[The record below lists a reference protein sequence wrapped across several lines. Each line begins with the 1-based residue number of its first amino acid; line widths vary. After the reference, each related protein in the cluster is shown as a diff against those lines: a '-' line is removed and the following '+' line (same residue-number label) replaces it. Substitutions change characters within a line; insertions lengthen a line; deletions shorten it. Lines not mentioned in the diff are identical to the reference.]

1 MQLHVNFR
9 KTWIYIPP
17 VTIVFGR
24 EDTDN
29 NIEKHNSNSL
39 DYTNHFYL
47 LVYTY
52 KQITHANTSSYR
64 AESKGVFCSDTPLA
78 NV

>member
-1 MQLHVNFR
+1 MRLHVNFR
-9 KTWIYIPP
+9 NSWIYIPP

-52 KQITHANTSSYR
+52 IHITQANTSSYKS
-64 AESKGVFCSDTPLA
+64 ESKGVFYCDTPLA
-78 NV
+78 NI

>member
-9 KTWIYIPP
+9 NSWVHIPP

-29 NIEKHNSNSL
+29 NIEKHNSNDL
-39 DYTNHFYL
+39 DYIKHFYL

-52 KQITHANTSSYR
+52 KQMTHANTSS
-64 AESKGVFCSDTPLA
+64 
-78 NV
+78 